1 MWLLTCPWLWW
12 WGHDTTY
19 VIQYMGVSENGRT
32 PKSSNL
38 IGISI
43 TNHPFW
49 GTPIFGNIHM
59 VMTLK
64 HKFGNIMHS
73 DQPNGDFGPPVATS
87 LALNFTRH
95 LHQQKLK
102 KCPSLI
108 KGFTAQHV
116 WTHYSNCR
124 THHQCSFNHVSSPSF
139 LGLARWLHFS
149 LPMSRHDFDHP
160 PIVPASHFDTK

>member
-1 MWLLTCPWLWW
+1 
-12 WGHDTTY
+12 
-19 VIQYMGVSENGRT
+19 MGVSENGRT
-32 PKSSNL
+32 PKSSNS

-73 DQPNGDFGPPVATS
+73 DQPNGTLDPGRTY
-87 LALNFTRH
+87 NFFIRH
-95 LHQQKLK
+95 LSCPQLHPPSSPAKVEKMPLPHQGLHSPT
-102 KCPSLI
+102 CLYMFGHITP
-108 KGFTAQHV
+108 TAEP
-116 WTHYSNCR
+116 Y
-124 THHQCSFNHVSSPSF
+124 HQCSFNHVSSPSF

-149 LPMSRHDFDHP
+149 LPMSRHYFDNP
-160 PIVPASHFDTK
+160 PIVPAMTVAASHFDTK